1 MPRVFIIPHHQD
13 ERLFCGIATLA
24 NDSQADFRFH
34 ALPPDTDADSP
45 LASPASDFR
54 EILSYLDRR
63 KKSLFAADTD
73 LLVAFYDG
81 LVQAREARLSNLFL
95 AGARYDEP
103 TPCTAVV
110 SLKFL
115 SWEVLEEKF
124 DYNVQRHALLH
135 LLVCSILGGYTEI
148 EAHRETYGCLFDFNG
163 KLVDFNRKLARGY
176 YLCAPNERD
185 CLRRVQQTQYGN
197 SITQLCSTLKHKH
210 DQHGVRIHIGEL
222 KMEENYTVGQ
232 GVAGTHVHAHDMTF
246 QQVSAKQIGHLDMRI
261 LGVEL
266 ASLRRKMKQAATEP
280 DHDIAIG
287 QIASAEAAA
296 QKGDDGSVLRHL
308 KSAGKWAFDVATK
321 VGLNV
326 AAEAIKKSI
335 GL

>member
-13 ERLFCGIATLA
+13 ERLFSGVAALA
-24 NDSQADFRFH
+24 NESQGDFRFH
-34 ALPPDTDADSP
+34 ALPPDANADTP

-63 KKSLFAADTD
+63 KTSLAAAQTD

-81 LVQAREARLSNLFL
+81 LVQAREAGLSNLFL

-115 SWEVLEEKF
+115 SWEILEAKF

-148 EAHRETYGCLFDFNG
+148 EAHRETYGCLFDFNAR
-163 KLVDFNRKLARGY
+163 LVDFNRKLARGY
-176 YLCAPNERD
+176 YLCSPNERD
-185 CLRRVQQTQYGN
+185 CLRRVQQTKYGN
-197 SITQLCSTLKHKH
+197 SIIQLCATLKHKH
-210 DQHGVRIHIGEL
+210 EQHGVRIHIGEL
-222 KMEENYTVGQ
+222 KVEENYTVGQ
-232 GVAGTHVHAHDMTF
+232 GVAGRHVHAHDMTF
-246 QQVSAKQIGHLDMRI
+246 HQVSAQQLGHLDMRT
-261 LGVEL
+261 LAVEL
-266 ASLRRKMKQAATEP
+266 ASLRREMKQAATGP

-287 QIASAEAAA
+287 EIAAAEAAA
-296 QKGDDGSVLRHL
+296 QKGDSGTVLRHL
-308 KSAGKWAFDVATK
+308 KDAGKWAFDVATK
-321 VGLNV
+321 IGVSV
-326 AAEAIKKSI
+326 ASEAIKKSM
-335 GL
+335 GS